1 MRIYQQGRFIFITEG
16 LLIALILTFLGWQSW
31 NTKSDIDREISP
43 TEATAR
49 P

>member
-1 MRIYQQGRFIFITEG
+1 MRMYHQGRFIFMAQG

-31 NTKSDIDREISP
+31 NARSDIEREDSP
-43 TEATAR
+43 IGLKSR